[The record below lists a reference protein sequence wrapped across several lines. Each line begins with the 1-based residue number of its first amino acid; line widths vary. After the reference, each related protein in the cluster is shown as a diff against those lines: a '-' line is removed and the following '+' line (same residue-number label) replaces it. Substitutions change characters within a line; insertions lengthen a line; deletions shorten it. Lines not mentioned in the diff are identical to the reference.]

1 MASKKNFPITFDYIK
16 TMQQSYISTGTNNSG
31 SYMQKM
37 EIINLICFLTQKM
50 SQANPEKYKTSVDV
64 LNNIFKIDIEHPDT
78 IVSQDTTLNI
88 DNIRSFAL
96 ICDDLLWGTVDEI
109 PKPEGITNTKEIV
122 KKIYSYFKD
131 EWAPF

>member
-31 SYMQKM
+31 SYIQKM

-78 IVSQDTTLNI
+78 IVSQDATLNI

-109 PKPEGITNTKEIV
+109 PKPEGINNTKEIV